1 MLLQQATTQNGRKAI
16 VVRMGEKRILSK
28 TLKKLQEILVEGKGI
43 KRKRMD
49 DDGQER
55 GKRGGRK

>member
-1 MLLQQATTQNGRKAI
+1 MQQQQSTTQNWKKAI
-16 VVRMGEKRILSK
+16 VVRMGEKRILTK
-28 TLKKLQEILVEGKGI
+28 TLEKLQEILAEGKGN

-55 GKRGGRK
+55 GKRRGRK